1 MRRLPRP
8 AVTNSVISSLSS
20 LQFAPTDMAREKHSL
35 SEHTTLATCS
45 TKSVP
50 SPSSGSG
57 ESGPYEPGPEDA
69 SSCWRAPHGGL
80 SIRHALL
87 ACLEG
92 GTARAVACEADTLMT
107 PLVAPTAAMQAKSL
121 GHRVRTTGAG
131 LACALADD
139 NGVADRPYER
149 SIIELRSH
157 CRQLADRT
165 GGTTTFQNVLR
176 LFLDL
181 SFFFGPLE
189 NIRDLWCRPVKRL
202 TSHGEGFPW
211 LARVALADRRRGT
224 RAARFAGS
232 VKWSCCRSGVVS
244 EVAPPSGALRWRSQR
259 SNLGRPWR
267 W

>member
-139 NGVADRPYER
+139 NGVADRPFETVGGPNWGNNDLPER
-149 SIIELRSH
+149 
-157 CRQLADRT
+157 LAT
-165 GGTTTFQNVLR
+165 
-176 LFLDL
+176 L
-181 SFFFGPLE
+181 SGPLLFFRTARE
-189 NIRDLWCRPVKRL
+189 HSRL
-202 TSHGEGFPW
+202 
-211 LARVALADRRRGT
+211 
-224 RAARFAGS
+224 
-232 VKWSCCRSGVVS
+232 VVS
-244 EVAPPSGALRWRSQR
+244 PCKAAHKPWGRLPMACSCS
-259 SNLGRPWR
+259 LG
-267 W
+267 